1 MRLKDTL
8 ILLANGYSKKEID
21 ALDAEEAEAIKAEAE
36 AKKAE
41 DAKKAEEAKKADEA
55 KKAEASEGAKKL
67 EEVTKQLEE
76 AKKALQEQQKK
87 NASGIDIGKP
97 DEDDTKNYDELLKT
111 IASYM

>member
-41 DAKKAEEAKKADEA
+41 EAKKVEEA
-55 KKAEASEGAKKL
+55 KKAEASEGAKQL

-97 DEDDTKNYDELLKT
+97 NEDDTKNVDELLKT